1 MFIDQLKANIKNKNI
16 RIVFPETHDQ
26 RVFDAAVRL
35 ANEKLCIPV
44 MIGKASDYK
53 GVDGMEFI
61 DPESFVGLPQLKASV
76 LERRRGKSTA
86 EEVDHLLSQ
95 PTFFGTALVYTKQA
109 QGLIAGATQSTG
121 DTVRPALQLIKTKPS
136 IAKTFGYFIM
146 LRNNEIYLMGDC
158 AINPEPEAK
167 DLAEF
172 AVELSTIATSYGIEP
187 KIAMLS
193 FSTKGSA
200 NTPHTQKVQEA
211 TALAKTLAPNIMI
224 DGEMQFDAAVDQT
237 VGQMKFPGSK
247 VAGEA
252 NVFVFPDLNSGNIGY
267 KIAQRLGGFEAVGP
281 FLAGLNAP
289 VNDLSRGCNEEDV
302 YKTAIVTANQA
313 LINE

>member
-76 LERRRGKSTA
+76 LERRRGKPTA